1 VLSKALLYS
10 AVVLVLAKLVFRL
23 KFRELG
29 QRLDRAVTIILVLIV
44 VAYGAHVGY
53 WIFGAN

>member
-29 QRLDRAVTIILVLIV
+29 QRLDRAVTLILVLIV

-53 WIFGAN
+53 WIFGGD